1 MTQTTLQNTLYKRM
15 PTPEDLNAMARDLHF
30 HPVHNDQPSVLTIDE
45 IDTFNREGYLKGFK
59 IYSDDE
65 ISNIRQEFDGIIETV
80 LARGDHN
87 YSIISAHLK
96 SRMVYDIVKDPRIV
110 EYISDLL
117 GEDVVCWGAHFFCK
131 LPGDGKIVAWHQD
144 ASFWPL
150 SPSRTVTAWL
160 AIDDA
165 DTENARMR
173 FVATSHHDGHLTYQ
187 KSSEGENNVL
197 NQTVEEV
204 SLYGTSV
211 DVELKAGEI
220 SLHSDLLLHGS
231 ELNRSDRRRCGL
243 TLRYCAAAVRADLD
257 WNKEGVIVKGTDPTG
272 HWADLPRPAVDNV

>member
-165 DTENARMR
+165 DTENACMR

-204 SLYGTSV
+204 SRYGTSV

-272 HWADLPRPAVDNV
+272 HWADLPKPAVDNV

>member
-65 ISNIRQEFDGIIETV
+65 ISNIRQGFDGIIETV

-165 DTENARMR
+165 DTENACMR

-204 SLYGTSV
+204 SRYGTSV

>member
-165 DTENARMR
+165 DTENACMR

-211 DVELKAGEI
+211 VVELKAGEI

>member
-30 HPVHNDQPSVLTIDE
+30 HPVHNDHPSVLTIDE

-165 DTENARMR
+165 DTENACMR

>member
-1 MTQTTLQNTLYKRM
+1 M

-165 DTENARMR
+165 DTENACMR

-272 HWADLPRPAVDNV
+272 HWADLPKPAVDNV

>member
-160 AIDDA
+160 AIDDT
-165 DTENARMR
+165 DTENACMR

-272 HWADLPRPAVDNV
+272 HWADLPKPAVDNV

>member
-165 DTENARMR
+165 DTENACMR

-272 HWADLPRPAVDNV
+272 HWADLPKPAVDNV

>member
-15 PTPEDLNAMARDLHF
+15 PTPEDLNAMARDLRF

-45 IDTFNREGYLKGFK
+45 IDTFNREGYLKEFK

-96 SRMVYDIVKDPRIV
+96 SRMVYDIVKDQRIV
-110 EYISDLL
+110 AYISDLL

-131 LPGDGKIVAWHQD
+131 IPGDGKIVAWHQD

-165 DTENARMR
+165 DTENACMR
-173 FVATSHHDGHLTYQ
+173 FVATSHHDGHLTYH

-204 SLYGTSV
+204 SRYGTSV

-243 TLRYCAAAVRADLD
+243 TIRYCAAAVRADLD
-257 WNKEGVIVKGTDPTG
+257 WNKEGVIVKGADPTG
-272 HWADLPRPAVDNV
+272 HWADLPKPAVDNV